1 MKYRQAMGNAFDVLT
16 FLAFAAVLGLGVG
29 TALGVLALVLAAPAH
44 AGEAAAGNLLLH
56 RLSSDSAVA
65 APLVSTET
73 SFRSDGPI
81 LRVRVVQAFR
91 NPFQDRQEGLY
102 VIQLPEH
109 ATLDR
114 LAVRVQDRA
123 GDDDDEGDEDAVS
136 QVSEP
141 IASHALLS
149 GVEGAGVVSRS
160 ITGIEPGEMV
170 LVELEYQQVA
180 RYDRGRPGLRLL
192 TQSWF
197 GALGTGRR
205 RRLYAKPAADEHRS
219 VPLGVEAAWKS
230 APARGEP
237 GAPWLWLLPV
247 VALYVAVAFFS

>member
-1 MKYRQAMGNAFDVLT
+1 MRYRQAMGNAFDVLT

-29 TALGVLALVLAAPAH
+29 TALWVLALVLAAPAH

-81 LRVRVVQAFR
+81 LRVRVVQTFR
-91 NPFQDRQEGLY
+91 NPFHDRQEGLY

-123 GDDDDEGDEDAVS
+123 GDDEGDGDAVS
-136 QVSEP
+136 QASEP

-230 APARGEP
+230 APARSEP